1 MNVSPI
7 GPLVIQMALMT
18 IDSVSILKK
27 SDNKKTKIK
36 GWIIIPSTIQ
46 AM

>member
-1 MNVSPI
+1 M
-7 GPLVIQMALMT
+7 GPLVIQIALIT

-27 SDNKKTKIK
+27 SDNKKTKMN
-36 GWIIIPSTIQ
+36 GCIIIPKTIQ